1 MNKNKK
7 LNKLFDLLS
16 KKNKKLQN
24 ANEKYKVMILN
35 KIFSNHLNISNDKN
49 VYKNIN
55 NKLF

>member
-49 VYKNIN
+49 IN
-55 NKLF
+55 KKDDK